1 MDRNRPADITA
12 LSLFFGFGA
21 ILCAAAALMVHSTGE
36 LPKIWRATAVSTLG
50 TEAVSWLVMVC
61 IACVVASLG
70 LWRVS
75 YWGFLTGTIVLIIGL
90 IVRFWRAIAA
100 NDWWGLLIVV
110 TVAALVWLY
119 LQRRANLFVHKET

>member
-1 MDRNRPADITA
+1 
-12 LSLFFGFGA
+12 
-21 ILCAAAALMVHSTGE
+21 MVHSTGE

-75 YWGFLTGTIVLIIGL
+75 YWGFLTGTILLIIGL

>member
-75 YWGFLTGTIVLIIGL
+75 YWGFLTGTILLIIFIILLIGALPRWGHSANWGYGPSGIVGL
-90 IVRFWRAIAA
+90 ILVVIVI
-100 NDWWGLLIVV
+100 LLLLGRI
-110 TVAALVWLY
+110 
-119 LQRRANLFVHKET
+119 